1 MSYTVEGKLVKKYDT
16 ESKTATFSA
25 REFVLEVP
33 DGNYPQFVK
42 LQLVQDRCSLID
54 AFNEG
59 DMMKVDFDLRG
70 REWQGKYFTSL
81 NAWKVGKA
89 DGAAP
94 STGATSAAPPQSA
107 TVQTAATP
115 MPTIDNEPTASADD
129 LPF

>member
-1 MSYTVEGKLVKKYDT
+1 MAYQVEGKLVKKYDT
-16 ESKTATFSA
+16 ESKTASFSA

-54 AFNEG
+54 PFNEG
-59 DMMKVDFDLRG
+59 DMMRVDFDLRG

-89 DGAAP
+89 DGTAAAAP
-94 STGATSAAPPQSA
+94 NAAAPAQSA
-107 TVQTAATP
+107 PTQAPASP
-115 MPTIDNEPTASADD
+115 MPTAENEPAVSADD